1 MTKLVAI
8 CCLLTARVAFADEDT
23 SVTSRAT
30 ATEGAKGLAFS
41 VPSGGGP
48 TFGFAYFTSDSA
60 AIHVDVGLSLSS
72 QAAPM
77 GGDRAN
83 TGGFSVEAGYRMYK
97 PIAGKLTTFFQ
108 PSVYLAKQPGIDFGD
123 ALSAAV
129 TAGFGVEY
137 WVTPQWTFSGSTGV
151 ALQAKNNPMGS
162 FKDISL
168 TTGTSAL
175 AVSFYWM

>member
-8 CCLLTARVAFADEDT
+8 CCLLTARVALADDAAI
-23 SVTSRAT
+23 SARAT
-30 ATEGAKGLAFS
+30 ASEGAKGLAFS

-48 TFGFAYFTSDSA
+48 TFGFAYFTSDAA

-72 QAAPM
+72 QEPAM
-77 GGDRAN
+77 GADRVN

-97 PIAGKLTTFFQ
+97 PIAGKLTTFIQ
-108 PSVYLAKQPGIDFGD
+108 PSVYLAKEPGVDFGD

-129 TAGFGVEY
+129 TAGFGIEY

-151 ALQAKNNPMGS
+151 ALQAKHNAMGS
-162 FKDISL
+162 FKDITL